1 MDMTLVVVL
10 LIALV
15 LTILIELGVLLLLG
29 ERQKRVL
36 WSSVAVNVLTNVP
49 LNTILYYYEVD
60 DVGVILGEVIVVV
73 VEALWYFAFLKKWK
87 KALVYS
93 VLCNAISFLAGLV
106 LLLGFVTFFHS
117 YGMNLNY

>member
-73 VEALWYFAFLKKWK
+73 VEALWYFAFLKSWK
-87 KALVYS
+87 KAVVYS
-93 VLCNAISFLAGLV
+93 VFCNVISFLAGLV
-106 LLLGFVTFFHS
+106 LLLLSVTYYHS
-117 YGMNLNY
+117 LGVLE